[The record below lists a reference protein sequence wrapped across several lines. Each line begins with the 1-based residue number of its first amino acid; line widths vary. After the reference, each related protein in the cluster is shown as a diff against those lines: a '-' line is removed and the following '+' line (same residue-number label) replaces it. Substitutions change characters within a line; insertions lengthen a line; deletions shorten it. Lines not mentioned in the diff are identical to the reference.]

1 MNKEQIKGTAKDV
14 AGKVQQKTGEV
25 INSTDQQAKG
35 LAKQVEGK
43 TEKAVG
49 DVKQAIDDADKD
61 ARHNRP

>member
-14 AGKVQQKTGEV
+14 AGKVQQKTGEA

-43 TEKAVG
+43 AEKAVG
-49 DVKQAIDDADKD
+49 DVKQAIEDADD
-61 ARHNRP
+61 DVRNNRP